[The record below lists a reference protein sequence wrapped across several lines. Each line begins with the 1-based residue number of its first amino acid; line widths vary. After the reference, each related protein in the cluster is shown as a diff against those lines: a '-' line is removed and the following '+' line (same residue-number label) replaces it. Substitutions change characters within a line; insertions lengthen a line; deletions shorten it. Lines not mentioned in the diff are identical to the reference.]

1 MKAIIADDEI
11 LSIGT
16 LKKLLEMKCPQV
28 TVVAECENADDTRQK
43 ISLLQPDVVFLDIAM
58 PGKSGLDMLA
68 EMQPVDFEVIFVTAF
83 DEYTMQAIHFS
94 AVDYLLKPV
103 DEERLAEAVL
113 KAEKRLQ
120 QKRLSDTVQTL
131 LYNLTQASS
140 ASTMKLCIPTL
151 KGFQVVTMNDIICC
165 EADNSYTN
173 FFLSDGSRICS
184 AKTLLDYEL
193 LLQESSFIRVHKSY
207 LINLHHIKE
216 YRRGDGGTV
225 TMNNGMEIEVSRR
238 KKEAFLE
245 QVRKI
250 FKY

>member
-1 MKAIIADDEI
+1 MRAILADDEI

-43 ISLLQPDVVFLDIAM
+43 IMALQPDVVFLDIAM
-58 PGKSGLDMLA
+58 PGKSGLGMLA

-83 DEYTMQAIHFS
+83 DEYTMQAIHYS

-113 KAEKRLQ
+113 KTEKRLQ

-131 LYNLTQASS
+131 VYNLTQAGS
-140 ASTMKLCIPTL
+140 AANMKICIPTL
-151 KGFQVVTMNDIICC
+151 KGFQVVSINDIVCC

-173 FFLSDGSRICS
+173 FFLADGSRICS
-184 AKTLLDYEL
+184 AKTLLDYEI

-207 LINLHHIKE
+207 LINLQHIKE

-245 QVRKI
+245 QVKKI

>member
-1 MKAIIADDEI
+1 MRAIITDDEI

-28 TVVAECENADDTRQK
+28 SVVAECENADQTRQQ
-43 ISLLQPDVVFLDIAM
+43 IAALQPDVVFLDIAM
-58 PGKSGLDMLA
+58 PGKSGLTMLA
-68 EMQPVDFEVIFVTAF
+68 EMEPIDFEVIFVTAY
-83 DEYTMQAIHFS
+83 DEYSMQAIHYS

-103 DEERLAEAVL
+103 DEQRLAEAVAR
-113 KAEKRLQ
+113 AEKRLQ
-120 QKRLSDTVQTL
+120 QRRLSDTVQTL
-131 LYNLTQASS
+131 VYNLTQASS
-140 ASTMKLCIPTL
+140 AANMKICIPTL
-151 KGFQVVTMNDIICC
+151 KGFQVVAMNDIVCC

-173 FFLSDGSRICS
+173 FFLTDGSRICS

-193 LLQESSFIRVHKSY
+193 LLQASSFIRVHKSY
-207 LINLHHIKE
+207 LVNLQHIKE

-238 KKEAFLE
+238 KKDAFLE
-245 QVRKI
+245 QVKKV

>member
-43 ISLLQPDVVFLDIAM
+43 IIALQPDVVFLDIAM
-58 PGKSGLDMLA
+58 PGKSGLGMLA

-83 DEYTMQAIHFS
+83 DEYTMQAIHYS

-113 KAEKRLQ
+113 KTEKRLQ

-131 LYNLTQASS
+131 VYNLTQASS
-140 ASTMKLCIPTL
+140 
-151 KGFQVVTMNDIICC
+151 
-165 EADNSYTN
+165 
-173 FFLSDGSRICS
+173 
-184 AKTLLDYEL
+184 
-193 LLQESSFIRVHKSY
+193 
-207 LINLHHIKE
+207 
-216 YRRGDGGTV
+216 
-225 TMNNGMEIEVSRR
+225 
-238 KKEAFLE
+238 
-245 QVRKI
+245 
-250 FKY
+250 